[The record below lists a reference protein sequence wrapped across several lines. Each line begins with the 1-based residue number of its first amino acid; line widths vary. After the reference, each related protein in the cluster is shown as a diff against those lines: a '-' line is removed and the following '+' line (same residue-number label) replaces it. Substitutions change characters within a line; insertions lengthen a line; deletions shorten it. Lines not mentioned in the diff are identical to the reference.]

1 MAVRA
6 RLTAPREA
14 RRDWPWHTVKS
25 ASLPA
30 SLLFAGARRLEAEGL
45 LASGFGTR
53 RAIQAKRSGWVP
65 FEEIARAWQPPR
77 LRGIQVSPKF
87 GTPFSPRAK
96 FSTCRPY
103 HASGCLWSRQSTRKN
118 DL

>member
-1 MAVRA
+1 M
-6 RLTAPREA
+6 
-14 RRDWPWHTVKS
+14 
-25 ASLPA
+25 
-30 SLLFAGARRLEAEGL
+30 EAEGL

-87 GTPFSPRAK
+87 GTPFLTASQVFDLPPIPRKWLSLEQTEHAQERFVVPGTILVTCSGTVGRTTLAAK
-96 FSTCRPY
+96 WP
-103 HASGCLWSRQSTRKN
+103 QSHS
-118 DL
+118 DLARHPQS